1 MVWGKLLGGTF
12 GFMIGGPIGAVLGA
26 ALGHTFDKGMNLQL
40 SHDVA
45 DEDLPPGDADRI
57 KMAFFTAT
65 FSVMGHIAKADG
77 RVDKSEIALAQAL
90 MERMNLD
97 EELRALAIKL
107 FNEGKQDSFDA
118 EALVLQ
124 FRQECQRRTS
134 LYRMFVEILI
144 QAALADGEMSP
155 EEEVALL
162 KVAGILGFSE
172 FSYRQL
178 EILVRY
184 SMGMNQ
190 AHENNGTGSSGSRG
204 GAGRAGGGH
213 AGSRAAPGSD
223 RLSVRDAY
231 KVLGIEK
238 SDDKATVKRAYRR
251 LMSQHHPDKLV
262 SKGLPDEMIR
272 LATDKTQ
279 HIQKAYE
286 RIKESKGW

>member
-1 MVWGKLLGGTF
+1 MIWGKLLGGTF

-26 ALGHTFDKGMNLQL
+26 ALGHSFDKGMNLQL
-40 SHDVA
+40 SQDMA

-77 RVDKSEIALAQAL
+77 RVDKSEIALAEAL
-90 MERMNLD
+90 MSSMNLD
-97 EELRALAIKL
+97 ADLRAAAIKL
-107 FNEGKQDSFDA
+107 FNEGKQDNFDA
-118 EALVLQ
+118 EALVVQ

-144 QAALADGEMSP
+144 QAALADGVMSKD
-155 EEEVALL
+155 EEAALI
-162 KVAGILGFSE
+162 KVAAVLGFSE
-172 FSYRQL
+172 YSFRQL
-178 EILVRY
+178 EMLVRF
-184 SMGMNQ
+184 SMGVDQ
-190 AHENNGTGSSGSRG
+190 SDGADTGHSHGQRRQRAPVDSGQ
-204 GAGRAGGGH
+204 
-213 AGSRAAPGSD
+213 
-223 RLSVRDAY
+223 LSVSDAY
-231 KVLGIEK
+231 KVLGVES

-262 SKGLPDEMIR
+262 AKGLPDEMIK

-286 RIKESKGW
+286 RVKDAKGW